1 LFREYENSQ
10 DIDHAAAEFLEICK
24 STGVEKFMAIGY
36 ILNNAF
42 AQKLEGWQQFSSL
55 VVDHFYTG
63 KGLIQ
68 GSDLVER

>member
-1 LFREYENSQ
+1 
-10 DIDHAAAEFLEICK
+10 
-24 STGVEKFMAIGY
+24 MAIGY

-55 VVDHFYTG
+55 VIDHFYTG